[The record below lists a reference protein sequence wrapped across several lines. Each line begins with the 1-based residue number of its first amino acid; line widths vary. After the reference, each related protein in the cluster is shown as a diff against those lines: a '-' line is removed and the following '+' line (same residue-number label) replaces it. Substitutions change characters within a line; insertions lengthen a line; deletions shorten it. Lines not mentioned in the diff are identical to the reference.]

1 MEVFHSVALLSL
13 RSQRLKSHKVDL
25 RGLEVGFSRG
35 ILGRQVKEIFFI
47 YLFVLPPLHAHTD
60 TIKCTE
66 AHFQTSI

>member
-47 YLFVLPPLHAHTD
+47 YLFVCFTPLT
-60 TIKCTE
+60 CT
-66 AHFQTSI
+66 HGHNQMYGGSFSD